1 VAIGR
6 YDSASNK
13 VDSLLGTVQERT
25 DMVLVAKD
33 LKTIFASN
41 ETLRTFTPPE
51 TQPEMAGTPLLN
63 QVMGIDFDHKG

>member
-25 DMVLVAKD
+25 DMFLVAKD

-41 ETLRTFTPPE
+41 ETLRTFTRPE
-51 TQPEMAGTPLLN
+51 TQPKMAGTPL
-63 QVMGIDFDHKG
+63 FS